1 MPCRK
6 FCSSPRAATPPSGL
20 ATNTSPCHFL
30 SGGTPF
36 RPFETAASTRSRPT
50 ATFHAPARASP
61 PASKRSPNSSIPP
74 LKFRAR
80 PEQPSCQSP
89 RKRAPPAPP
98 RFSLSP
104 WTFASGHLFQRPVDN
119 SRFIYKTLICK
130 GEPHDRNRNQTRH
143 RGTCGSQRSRT
154 RLSPRLRNGAPHR
167 AANQRRA
174 ALHPRRPL
182 PHALPHGTARLDSVP
197 GKPAAAAGGGA
208 VIASRLWERKC
219 YRRSA
224 RNGRSFSEHCAS
236 SRRCPMPDWEKVV
249 GEQLTGLALDA
260 ADEREVHAELA
271 AHLEETYEALLRE
284 GMTGSDA
291 IQRALSLAGD
301 WNDLQ
306 RKIQSA
312 RTRKDTMTNRITQF
326 WLPGF
331 LTFALSMSVLE
342 LVQKFFPQPFMLRLD
357 HPPVLLF
364 YVPWLL
370 TLPLA
375 GALGAYLSKSA
386 GASPPMAL
394 FSSLFP
400 VLPLAAI
407 FLIAIPVG
415 LVISHMLSHSIVA
428 AAFLTLGIE
437 WVAVPGAV
445 LLAGGFLM
453 RVFFSRRL
461 VSRRIVGG

>member
-1 MPCRK
+1 
-6 FCSSPRAATPPSGL
+6 
-20 ATNTSPCHFL
+20 
-30 SGGTPF
+30 
-36 RPFETAASTRSRPT
+36 
-50 ATFHAPARASP
+50 
-61 PASKRSPNSSIPP
+61 
-74 LKFRAR
+74 
-80 PEQPSCQSP
+80 
-89 RKRAPPAPP
+89 
-98 RFSLSP
+98 
-104 WTFASGHLFQRPVDN
+104 
-119 SRFIYKTLICK
+119 
-130 GEPHDRNRNQTRH
+130 
-143 RGTCGSQRSRT
+143 
-154 RLSPRLRNGAPHR
+154 
-167 AANQRRA
+167 
-174 ALHPRRPL
+174 
-182 PHALPHGTARLDSVP
+182 
-197 GKPAAAAGGGA
+197 
-208 VIASRLWERKC
+208 
-219 YRRSA
+219 
-224 RNGRSFSEHCAS
+224 
-236 SRRCPMPDWEKVV
+236 MPDWEKVV

-284 GMTGSDA
+284 GMTESDA
-291 IQRALSLAGD
+291 IHRALSLAGD

-375 GALGAYLSKSA
+375 GALGAYLSKRA

>member
-50 ATFHAPARASP
+50 ATFHAPAHASP

-98 RFSLSP
+98 RTPCSTA
-104 WTFASGHLFQRPVDN
+104 W
-119 SRFIYKTLICK
+119 
-130 GEPHDRNRNQTRH
+130 
-143 RGTCGSQRSRT
+143 
-154 RLSPRLRNGAPHR
+154 NGA
-167 AANQRRA
+167 AGFA
-174 ALHPRRPL
+174 
-182 PHALPHGTARLDSVP
+182 VP

-249 GEQLTGLALDA
+249 GE
-260 ADEREVHAELA
+260 
-271 AHLEETYEALLRE
+271 LLRE

-375 GALGAYLSKSA
+375 GALGAYLSKRA

-415 LVISHMLSHSIVA
+415 LVISHTLSHSIVA